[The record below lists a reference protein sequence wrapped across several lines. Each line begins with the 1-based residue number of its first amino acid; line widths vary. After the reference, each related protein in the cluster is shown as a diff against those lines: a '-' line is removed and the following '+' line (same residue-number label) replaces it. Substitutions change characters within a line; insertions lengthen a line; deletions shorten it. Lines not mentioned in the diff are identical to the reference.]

1 MKHPYF
7 TKEELQDLGFKYQGL
22 TKEDEF
28 QYDWWSLELCG
39 IYIDVT
45 FEYDLNSKDPK
56 TSFIEIN
63 NYSMIAE
70 FTKNEALQ
78 IIEILKKI
86 RE

>member
-7 TKEELQDLGFKYQGL
+7 TKEELQNLGFKYQGL

-63 NYSMIAE
+63 NYSMIDE

-78 IIEILKKI
+78 VIEILKK
-86 RE
+86 